1 MINNKTVGEDDIHKL
16 SYYPT
21 LMAAYTCLVSS
32 HLELRLGIVA
42 STELHV
48 MLWYLDALLS
58 QVKDYE
64 MRYST
69 CKKSCFGCQ
78 K

>member
-1 MINNKTVGEDDIHKL
+1 MTNNKTVGEDDIHKL

-21 LMAAYTCLVSS
+21 LMAAYICFVSA

-69 CKKSCFGCQ
+69 CKECWLRCQ
-78 K
+78 